1 MEIDGFVELGDFY
14 VSVHAQ
20 KKATARWTAW
30 ARFER
35 MADFKDMKT
44 HIPGMRRRVPNDFPS
59 QEKAVEAA
67 YDFARELVKSGD
79 IGL

>member
-1 MEIDGFVELGDFY
+1 MDINGFVELNGYY
-14 VSVHAQ
+14 VSVNAQ
-20 KKATARWTAW
+20 KEATGRWVSW

-35 MADFKDMKT
+35 ASDFTQMKT

-67 YDFARELVKSGD
+67 YDYARGLVKAGD
-79 IGL
+79 VGL

>member
-1 MEIDGFVELGDFY
+1 MDINGFIELDGYCVTIN
-14 VSVHAQ
+14 AQ
-20 KKATARWTAW
+20 KEPTGRWMAW

-35 MADFKDMKT
+35 MSDFTQMKT

-67 YDFARELVKSGD
+67 YDYARELVEAGD
-79 IGL
+79 VGL

>member
-1 MEIDGFVELGDFY
+1 
-14 VSVHAQ
+14 
-20 KKATARWTAW
+20 
-30 ARFER
+30 

-67 YDFARELVKSGD
+67 YDFARELVKSGEV
-79 IGL
+79 GL

>member
-1 MEIDGFVELGDFY
+1 MDINGFIELDGYCVT
-14 VSVHAQ
+14 VNAQ
-20 KKATARWTAW
+20 EEPTGRWMSW

-35 MADFKDMKT
+35 MSDFTQMKT

-67 YDFARELVKSGD
+67 YDYARELVEAGD
-79 IGL
+79 VGL